1 MIEACPLLN
10 SSQPPEYWIDEL
22 KRRGIIVSLRWL
34 KETATRLGACYR
46 MGRQTLISPTQLDQ
60 ILET

>member
-46 MGRQTLISPTQLDQ
+46 MGRQTSFPQHN
-60 ILET
+60 